1 MSINKAVG
9 LQRDIPAVTVGV
21 RARRIGAAIVDLLIV
36 SCIQIWLSSV
46 FGVVNPASGYQTD
59 GDGVPSF
66 FSGLASIHPAWLYVI
81 VLLYFFVQESL
92 FSTTI
97 GKFFFGLYV
106 VDMRGRR
113 LTFLAAFIR
122 DILRFVD
129 AFPIF
134 YIIGIISSVLSPTF
148 QRLGDR
154 TAHTTVVPMVLVP
167 HAVHSRAAFMW
178 RYIPLIAV
186 VVLGVAFCV
195 SFTYYDRP
203 PLVIAGW
210 ANINNVL
217 VEDANRVSQAG
228 GQASATVPPCGAL
241 HQDSGVYVLGRQIKI
256 TTLGPAHWHDA
267 NTVTYTVKYADNVS
281 CSATIMLY
289 WHGFLDG
296 GWQVASI
303 HLYS

>member
-21 RARRIGAAIVDLLIV
+21 RVRRIGAAIVDLLIV

-59 GDGVPSF
+59 GDGVPAF
-66 FSGLASIHPAWLYVI
+66 FSGLASIHPVWLYVI
-81 VLLYFFVQESL
+81 VLLYFFIQEFL

-113 LTFLAAFIR
+113 LTLLAAFIR

-167 HAVHSRAAFMW
+167 HAIHSRAAFMR

-186 VVLGVAFCV
+186 VLLGVAFCV
-195 SFTYYDRP
+195 AFTYYDRP

-210 ANINNVL
+210 ANTNNVL

-228 GQASATVPPCGAL
+228 GQTPAAVPPCGAL
-241 HQDSGVYVLGRQIKI
+241 HQDTGAYVLGRQIKI
-256 TTLGPAHWHDA
+256 TALGPAHWHDA
-267 NTVTYTVKYADNVS
+267 NTVTYAVKYADKVT
-281 CSATIMLY
+281 CSATITLH

-296 GWQVASI
+296 GWQVANI
-303 HLYS
+303 HLDS